1 MLSVAGQSPPFC
13 PEPRLPGLTD
23 PCTSGCGKAEGVLLP
38 CVEGQRSIPRR
49 LNSRHPVLCKWLPS
63 FQGGWTLLSGAIMG
77 SPGDGGGTGAAAVLP
92 ELKGRPGGC
101 QGEEDLQPQLPPN
114 LPWGAGA
121 PLPRSAPARPDPPAG
136 PLRHF
141 TDPSPLH
148 NHCPRTAI
156 TAHGP
161 QMRLPSLHPPLRD
174 VFLKFLPCPER
185 NIRGAGEGGMGPS
198 YCSLCLHA
206 RLNPPRQNGK
216 ASQQTPDHRPS
227 RLSRVAGG

>member
-114 LPWGAGA
+114 LPRGAGA
-121 PLPRSAPARPDPPAG
+121 PSLVPHLHAQTLLLGLSDTSQIRP
-136 PLRHF
+136 LS
-141 TDPSPLH
+141 T
-148 NHCPRTAI
+148 I
-156 TAHGP
+156 TAP
-161 QMRLPSLHPPLRD
+161 EQPSLLMAPRCASPPS
-174 VFLKFLPCPER
+174 
-185 NIRGAGEGGMGPS
+185 I
-198 YCSLCLHA
+198 LH
-206 RLNPPRQNGK
+206 
-216 ASQQTPDHRPS
+216 SETS
-227 RLSRVAGG
+227 S